1 VLTMG
6 SVNIRQNK
14 NIFWLLLRCL
24 SCHQLLVIEVNDN
37 ISNLWS
43 LLLSWFKSNF
53 SFHLQ
58 SGMYLNTEM
67 KLMQPDM
74 RERDR
79 ERHIERERE
88 RESGVGAY
96 CIIFII
102 IMYYCRVILNY
113 TIKIITYGVIR
124 NSKLG

>member
-1 VLTMG
+1 
-6 SVNIRQNK
+6 
-14 NIFWLLLRCL
+14 
-24 SCHQLLVIEVNDN
+24 
-37 ISNLWS
+37 
-43 LLLSWFKSNF
+43 
-53 SFHLQ
+53 
-58 SGMYLNTEM
+58 MYLNTEM